1 MITFFN
7 MAQYANILSYK
18 QVDMI
23 LLDKIRVPKYNIR
36 IHDITKGIDDLAASI
51 KAVGLLQPITVYL
64 DSENG
69 RYVVLAGQRRL
80 NAFGYLNKKHPSE
93 GFDKIACVVVNE
105 PATPEEKL
113 SLSLAENITQL
124 PMNNS
129 DLVKAV
135 TDLYNNYHDYD
146 LVREKFGLTK
156 YMVDKYVKL
165 ARLPERLKTA
175 INEGEISP
183 NPKKAETASLGA
195 VDALQYVKGGSV
207 DVNQV
212 LELAKEFAK
221 PESDTG
227 ALKESATKG
236 GNVKEI
242 AERARK
248 KTPKKHTI
256 HLTTEV
262 AEKLQKVAKARGESE
277 NDRASQY
284 VAEGV
289 TRDYHELDN

>member
-1 MITFFN
+1 
-7 MAQYANILSYK
+7 
-18 QVDMI
+18 MI
-23 LLDKIRVPKYNIR
+23 LLDKIGVPQYNVR
-36 IHDITKGIDDLAASI
+36 IHDMTTGIDDLAVSI

-64 DSENG
+64 DSENE

-80 NAFGYLNKKHPSE
+80 NAFDYLNKKHPSE
-93 GFDKIACVVVNE
+93 GFDKIACIIVNE
-105 PATPEEKL
+105 PKTREEKL

-124 PMNNS
+124 PMHNS

-135 TDLYNNYHDYD
+135 TDLYNNYSDYD

-156 YMVDKYVKL
+156 YMVDKYVRL

-183 NPKKAETASLGA
+183 NPKKAETASLRA
-195 VDALQYVKGGSV
+195 ADALQYVKGGSV

-212 LELAKEFAK
+212 LELAREFAK

-227 ALKESATKG
+227 ALKESAKKG
-236 GNVKEI
+236 GSTKEI
-242 AERARK
+242 TERAHK
-248 KTPKKHTI
+248 KTPKKRTI

-262 AEKLQKVAKARGESE
+262 AEKLQKVAEARGESE